1 MAYTPASITTATPS
15 IAHLASVYYKTR
27 ALDNLKKKFIFSEAA
42 MMDSI
47 PRQSGKTVQ
56 WFRYI
61 PSAALPQT
69 VSGQQVTP
77 SITAKDG
84 FEGSVGTGITVT
96 STVVSAT
103 VSQYTDFASVSDFL
117 KDTAIDPIV
126 ENVSDMLS
134 YRAAY
139 VVDTITRT
147 EIDSPN
153 TSLITSSTA
162 AGIALLGSNFRA
174 GDARNT
180 RHQLQGKDVLPM
192 DSGVAKGAF
201 LGVIHPYVSYDLVN
215 DPAAGGLMDIY
226 KFTDPTA
233 FIKNEDRGAVAN
245 VGGVR
250 FFENTNV
257 KTSISASV
265 DYWRVYV
272 FGKNAYG
279 VVDLA
284 GRAPQRISDPSKERF
299 SLNIIQGRPDLADP
313 EGVIGA
319 LVSYNFKFAAK
330 LLDSPNLNGTYR
342 YLMLDCP
349 SSIVA

>member
-1 MAYTPASITTATPS
+1 MAYTPSSMTTSTPS
-15 IAHLASVYYKTR
+15 IAHLATVYYKTR

-42 MMDSI
+42 NMDSL

-61 PSAALPQT
+61 ASASVPT
-69 VSGQQVTP
+69 T
-77 SITAKDG
+77 ITAKDG
-84 FEGSVGTGITVT
+84 FEGSVGTGLTATTTI
-96 STVVSAT
+96 VSAT
-103 VSQYTDFASVSDFL
+103 VSQYTDFMSVSDFL

-153 TSLITSSTA
+153 TANISTSTG
-162 AGIALLGSNFRA
+162 AGIALLGSFYRA
-174 GDARNT
+174 GDARNV
-180 RHQLQGKDVLPM
+180 RHQLQGLDIQPM
-192 DSGVAKGAF
+192 DSGPAKGQF
-201 LGVIHPYVSYDLVN
+201 FGVIHPYVSYDLVN

-226 KFTDPTA
+226 KFTDPSA
-233 FIKNEDRGAVAN
+233 FIKNDDRGAVAN
-245 VGGVR
+245 VGGVK

-257 KTSISASV
+257 KTSQTGGGANC
-265 DYWRVYV
+265 WRVYV
-272 FGKNAYG
+272 FGKNAFG

-284 GRAPQRISDPSKERF
+284 GRGPQRVADPSKERF
-299 SLNIIQGRPDLADP
+299 SLNVIQGKPDLADP

-330 LLDSPNLNGTYR
+330 LLDAPNLNGQYR
-342 YLMLDCP
+342 YRMADAP

>member
-1 MAYTPASITTATPS
+1 MAYTPASITTASPT
-15 IAHLASVYYKTR
+15 IAHLATVYYKTR

-42 MMDSI
+42 LMDSI

-61 PSAALPQT
+61 PSAVVPT
-69 VSGQQVTP
+69 TIV
-77 SITAKDG
+77 AKDG
-84 FEGSVGTGITVT
+84 FEGSVGTGIAAT
-96 STVVSAT
+96 STIVSAT
-103 VSQYTDFASVSDFL
+103 VSQYTDFMSVSDFL

-147 EIDSPN
+147 EIDSPS
-153 TSLITSSTA
+153 TGLITTSTG
-162 AGIALLGSNFRA
+162 AGLALLGSNFRA
-174 GDARNT
+174 GDARNA
-180 RHQLQGKDVLPM
+180 RHQLQGLDVQPM
-192 DSGVAKGAF
+192 DTGIAKNQF
-201 LGVIHPYVSYDLVN
+201 FGVIHPYVSYDLVN

-245 VGGVR
+245 VGGVK

-257 KTSISASV
+257 KSQTSASV
-265 DYWRVYV
+265 DYWRVYI

-284 GRAPQRISDPSKERF
+284 GRAPQRITDPSKERF
-299 SLNIIQGRPDLADP
+299 SLNVIQGKPDLADP

-319 LVSYNFKFAAK
+319 LVSFNFKFAAK
-330 LLDSPNLNGTYR
+330 LLDAPNLQGQFRYR
-342 YLMLDCP
+342 MFDCP